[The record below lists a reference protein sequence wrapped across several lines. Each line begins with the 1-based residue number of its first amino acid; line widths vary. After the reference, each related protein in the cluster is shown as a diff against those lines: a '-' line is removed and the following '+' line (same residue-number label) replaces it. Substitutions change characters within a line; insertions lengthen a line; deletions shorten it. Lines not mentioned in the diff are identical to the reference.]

1 MLRIHSSPKNLCGG
15 MSRRDWLR
23 VGGLG
28 LAGLTLP
35 QVLLLQEA
43 AAAENVPRE
52 RSFGRAKSI
61 ILIHLYGSPS
71 QLEWVDPKP
80 DAPVEIRGQFGVI
93 PSSLSGCNVCD
104 LFPQMAKVM
113 DRTTV
118 LRSLTHPY
126 PIHGV
131 AYALT
136 GVPAIDVAME
146 LSPHDSKHW
155 PYFGS
160 VVEYL
165 ASGKRELPDIPVP
178 RAPPTHREA
187 HASRSPATLPA
198 NIALPFRFSTQRI
211 GEVPRAGPYAA
222 FLGSEFDP
230 LWADFR
236 GTPTKGI
243 TKTLRDM
250 TYTDHDP
257 YVGVADGS
265 YFIVPDASQLQPELT
280 LDRLD
285 RRKSLLSQLND
296 GLPSLVASTA
306 GRALTKHQQAALS
319 LLESP
324 RLAAALDLRRE
335 DAATRELYG
344 QSLFG
349 QSCLAARRLVEAGSK
364 VVSVFWDEYGLAGSG
379 WDTHWDHFNR
389 MKLELSPGFDQG
401 WYGLITDLDRRGLLN
416 DTLVVCTSEHG
427 RTPQIN
433 KAQGGGRDHWSR
445 VYSSLVAGGGTA
457 RGKIVGASDKQAGDV
472 ADRPISPKDLLT
484 TMYHLLGID
493 PHTLIQDR
501 QGRPLPLVEGQVIG
515 EALA

>member
-1 MLRIHSSPKNLCGG
+1 MLRILGSPKRLCSG
-15 MSRRDWLR
+15 MTRRDWLR

-28 LAGLTLP
+28 LAGLSLP
-35 QVLLLQEA
+35 EVLRLQELS
-43 AAAENVPRE
+43 AAESTSRE
-52 RSFGRAKSI
+52 PSFGRAKAI

-71 QLEWVDPKP
+71 QLEWVDCKP
-80 DAPVEIRGQFGVI
+80 DAPVEIRGEFGVI
-93 PSSLSGCNVCD
+93 PSSLPGCQVCD
-104 LFPQMAKVM
+104 LFPNMAKVM

-136 GVPAIDVAME
+136 GVPAIDVPME
-146 LSPHDSKHW
+146 LAPHDSRHW
-155 PYFGS
+155 PFFGS
-160 VVEYL
+160 VVEYIENQRR
-165 ASGKRELPDIPVP
+165 REEPVVP
-178 RAPPTHREA
+178 
-187 HASRSPATLPA
+187 S

-211 GEVPRAGPYAA
+211 GEVFRAGPYAA
-222 FLGSEFDP
+222 FLGSQFDP
-230 LWADFR
+230 LWADFQGR
-236 GTPTKGI
+236 PTKGI

-250 TYTDHDP
+250 TYTDNDP
-257 YVGVADGS
+257 YVGVAEGS
-265 YFIVPDASQLQPELT
+265 YFVVPSASNLQPELT

-285 RRKSLLSQLND
+285 RRKTLLSQLNG
-296 GLPSLVASTA
+296 GLPSLVKSLP
-306 GRALTKHQQAALS
+306 GQALTKHQEAALS

-324 RLAAALDLRRE
+324 KLSAALDLRQE
-335 DAATRELYG
+335 PDETRRLYG
-344 QSLFG
+344 QTLFG

-364 VVSVFWDEYGLAGSG
+364 VVTVFWDEFGLAGSG
-379 WDTHWDHFNR
+379 WDTHWNHFQR
-389 MKLELSPGFDQG
+389 MREELAPGFDLG

-427 RTPQIN
+427 RTP
-433 KAQGGGRDHWSR
+433 KVTSKDGGGRDHWSR

-472 ADRPISPKDLLT
+472 ADRPISPKDLLA

-493 PHTLIQDR
+493 PHTQVKDR
-501 QGRPLPLVEGQVIG
+501 QGRPLPLVEGSLIR

>member
-1 MLRIHSSPKNLCGG
+1 MLNILGSPKKLCGG
-15 MSRRDWLR
+15 LSRRDWLR

-28 LAGLTLP
+28 LAGLSLP
-35 QVLLLQEA
+35 QVVRLQELA
-43 AAAENVPRE
+43 AADSAPRAK
-52 RSFGRAKSI
+52 SFGRAKSI
-61 ILIHLYGSPS
+61 ILIHLYGAPS

-93 PSSLSGCNVCD
+93 PSSLPGCNVCD
-104 LFPQMAKVM
+104 LFPNMAKVM

-146 LSPHDSKHW
+146 LSPHDSRHW
-155 PYFGS
+155 PFFGS

-165 ASGKRELPDIPVP
+165 QSGPLAP
-178 RAPPTHREA
+178 RVAGD
-187 HASRSPATLPA
+187 SRSESPTIPS
-198 NIALPFRFSTQRI
+198 NFALPFRFSTQRI

-222 FLGSEFDP
+222 FLGSQFDP

-236 GTPTKGI
+236 GTATKGI

-265 YFIVPDASQLQPELT
+265 YFVVPNASQLQPELT

-285 RRKSLLSQLND
+285 TRKSLLSQLNG
-296 GLPSLVASTA
+296 GLPGLVASAA
-306 GRALTKHQQAALS
+306 GKALTKHQQAALS

-324 RLAAALDLRRE
+324 KLAASLDLRKE
-335 DAATRELYG
+335 DTATRELYG
-344 QSLFG
+344 QTLFG

-364 VVSVFWDEYGLAGSG
+364 VVSVFWDEFGLAGSG

-401 WYGLITDLDRRGLLN
+401 WYGLINDLDRRGLLEE
-416 DTLVVCTSEHG
+416 TLVVCTSEHG
-427 RTPQIN
+427 RTPTIN
-433 KAQGGGRDHWSR
+433 KAVGGGRDHWSR

-457 RGKIVGASDKQAGDV
+457 RGRIVGASDKQAGDV
-472 ADRPISPKDLLT
+472 ADRPISPKDLLA

-493 PHTLIQDR
+493 PHTQILDR
-501 QGRPLPLVEGQVIG
+501 QNRPMPLVEGQVIAD
-515 EALA
+515 ALA